1 MTAIARTKPNSRNRR
16 PAVLGRKEIGTKTET
31 RVTVVATTA
40 KKTCRVPSTAAARL
54 PSAGPRRRWMFSSTT
69 MESSTISPV
78 ASTSAS
84 RVSRLME
91 KPTSQIAATVP
102 IRARGIATVGISV
115 ARSEPMKSQI
125 VATTMVTAMDSV
137 MATSR
142 TEPRMKVASSAMVVI
157 STSSKRSSR
166 RSTARVTPSE
176 MSRVFDLAC
185 RTMPR
190 PRTRLP
196 PSRT

>member
-1 MTAIARTKPNSRNRR
+1 M
-16 PAVLGRKEIGTKTET
+16 
-31 RVTVVATTA
+31 TVVATTA

-54 PSAGPRRRWMFSSTT
+54 ASAGPRRRWMFSSTT
-69 MESSTISPV
+69 MESSTIMPV

-102 IRARGIATVGISV
+102 ISARGIATVGINV
-115 ARSEPMKSQI
+115 ARREPMKSQI
-125 VATTMVTAMDSV
+125 VATTIATAMESV
-137 MATSR
+137 TTTSR
-142 TEPRMKVASSAMVVI
+142 TEPRMKVASSAMVVT
-157 STSSKRSSR
+157 STSSKRSLR

-176 MSRVFDLAC
+176 MSRVFARAC
-185 RTMPR
+185 RTTPR
-190 PRTRLP
+190 PRTRRP